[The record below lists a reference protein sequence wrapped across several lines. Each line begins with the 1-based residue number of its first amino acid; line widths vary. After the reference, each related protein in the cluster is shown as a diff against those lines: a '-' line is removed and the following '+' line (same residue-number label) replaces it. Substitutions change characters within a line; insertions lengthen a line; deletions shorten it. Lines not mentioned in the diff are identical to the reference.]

1 MIHNCNQGK
10 ADDAMKEKSMV
21 NEVTKG
27 MADAAH
33 AAVLQRPGSQ
43 QLTPLCYRDKR
54 SQQLSPL
61 THKMRTGQQ
70 GTWGG
75 AKR

>member
-33 AAVLQRPGSQ
+33 AAVLQRQSSQ
-43 QLTPLCYRDKR
+43 QLTPLTDNVWDNVWN
-54 SQQLSPL
+54 
-61 THKMRTGQQ
+61 GQQ
-70 GTWGG
+70 G
-75 AKR
+75 AKH